1 MPTSTC
7 QSLKERTY
15 LKDNVF
21 IHMIS
26 MKEVHTGT
34 NVLLLLESETPV
46 VMLLLNLVE
55 SAARLVPLWVSVF
68 YYFAKDILQHCLMI
82 NYQQQSCIAKYLRRG
97 GRFYSHSFCSSS
109 DSTVVKELLQEAQL
123 PLRNRASAT
132 YFFVAKLIS
141 IAHSCL

>member
-55 SAARLVPLWVSVF
+55 SAARLVSLFVSAF
-68 YYFAKDILQHCLMI
+68 LILCQGYFAAL
-82 NYQQQSCIAKYLRRG
+82 
-97 GRFYSHSFCSSS
+97 S
-109 DSTVVKELLQEAQL
+109 DD
-123 PLRNRASAT
+123 
-132 YFFVAKLIS
+132 
-141 IAHSCL
+141 